1 MFMDPKVE
9 AVLAEYEHREADEH
23 AREAAGEK
31 IPLDDLLI
39 TVGRP
44 AGTFLGVLIRE
55 MKAETIIELGTS
67 YGNSTVWLA
76 EAARDSGGRVISF
89 DIARYKQEFAEKML
103 KRAGLS
109 EFVDLRTADALTELE
124 RMPGHFDFVLLDIW
138 KDLYIPC
145 LDRFYPKLSP
155 GALIA
160 ADNMTHPPTA
170 HEHARRYRDAVRSKP
185 GIESILLS
193 IGNGIELSRF
203 TSGLLS
209 PLL

>member
-1 MFMDPKVE
+1 MDPKVE

-31 IPLDDLLI
+31 IPVDDLLI
-39 TVGRP
+39 TIGRP

-55 MKAETIIELGTS
+55 MKAKTIIELGTS
-67 YGNSTVWLA
+67 YGNSTIWLA

-89 DIARYKQEFAEKML
+89 DIAGYKQEFAQKML
-103 KRAGLS
+103 ERAGLR
-109 EFVDLRTADALTELE
+109 EFVDLRTADALIELE

-160 ADNMTHPPTA
+160 AG
-170 HEHARRYRDAVRSKP
+170 KP
-185 GIESILLS
+185 GRILRTGFVPRESLRATQRHV
-193 IGNGIELSRF
+193 SRRRKK
-203 TSGLLS
+203 LALHQAR
-209 PLL
+209 PRQCE